1 MVWSGVMATDQ
12 LTTTSYLVLGLLA
25 REGPSTPYD
34 LKRHV
39 AATLGH
45 FWSFPH
51 ALLYAEPPRL
61 VTLGLATET
70 REQEG
75 RRRRMFTVTDAGMTA
90 LREWLER
97 PSRNP
102 TELRD
107 TGLLQLFF
115 SDLGSPDARR
125 ALAREQ
131 LASHRA
137 MLARYEEDA
146 RLERRSGASVAGH
159 RTVEHWRG
167 ETLRMGML
175 YERAAVEFWDGVAS
189 DSSADDGA
197 GADAPPQ
204 SRGAAA

>member
-1 MVWSGVMATDQ
+1 MATDQ

-25 REGPSTPYD
+25 REGPSTPYN

-75 RRRRMFTVTDAGMTA
+75 RRRRVFAITDAGVTA
-90 LREWLER
+90 LLAWLER
-97 PSRNP
+97 PSRIP

-107 TGLLQLFF
+107 PSLLQLFF

-125 ALAREQ
+125 TLAREQ

-137 MLARYEEDA
+137 KLAGYVEDA
-146 RLERRSGASVAGH
+146 RLETRSDTTKVGR

-167 ETLRMGML
+167 ETLRMGVL
-175 YERAAVEFWDGVAS
+175 YERAAVEFWKGVGS
-189 DSSADDGA
+189 DSTTEDGGAADHLG
-197 GADAPPQ
+197 Q
-204 SRGAAA
+204 SDGAAA